1 MTMKREV
8 ADHQRD
14 RVDCMHCAGSALY
27 THTMCTHTPHISAF
41 DSAPIPLLSLLLVFV
56 EREREMGTLPPRSVA
71 VDDARVEDAK
81 VGQEEADRD
90 RQQKQ
95 LDAGALFV
103 LKSKGSW
110 VHCGYHLTTSIVA
123 PPLLSLPY
131 AFTFLGCMAGILCL
145 VIEALVTFYSYNLIS
160 LVFENYAQLG
170 RRHLRLRDM
179 ALDILGAI
187 ICGVPSSI
195 GCVAL
200 RRRSIDLES
209 RHTIPTSRHFASA
222 SSNHFGDLESR
233 HTIPTSR
240 HFASASSSHFAFALN
255 KWLSS
260 PSGVGQHVP
269 ILVFGEYWDRG
280 MSLLPVRHLAFGFAF
295 SFQFIEPLSSVVIT
309 TKNFHFVNYIIEC
322 LSIVSLCN
330 FGAIL

>member
-179 ALDILGAI
+179 ALDILG
-187 ICGVPSSI
+187 CFLMLC
-195 GCVAL
+195 CVTPTPNLNRIFTKFEFILLLKLFLGLNVCARGAL
-200 RRRSIDLES
+200 FPFWSPL
-209 RHTIPTSRHFASA
+209 PV
-222 SSNHFGDLESR
+222 L
-233 HTIPTSR
+233 
-240 HFASASSSHFAFALN
+240 
-255 KWLSS
+255 LSS
-260 PSGVGQHVP
+260 LFP
-269 ILVFGEYWDRG
+269 
-280 MSLLPVRHLAFGFAF
+280 LA
-295 SFQFIEPLSSVVIT
+295 T
-309 TKNFHFVNYIIEC
+309 
-322 LSIVSLCN
+322 
-330 FGAIL
+330 

>member
-1 MTMKREV
+1 M
-8 ADHQRD
+8 
-14 RVDCMHCAGSALY
+14 Y
-27 THTMCTHTPHISAF
+27 THPTYISAF

-90 RQQKQ
+90 HQQKQ

-160 LVFENYAQLG
+160 LVLENYAQLG

-179 ALDILGAI
+179 AHDILGF
-187 ICGVPSSI
+187 
-195 GCVAL
+195 
-200 RRRSIDLES
+200 S
-209 RHTIPTSRHFASA
+209 RHIDICHIASHGSLQPTLRVKKCLPLFVAQAS
-222 SSNHFGDLESR
+222 GL
-233 HTIPTSR
+233 
-240 HFASASSSHFAFALN
+240 SHL
-255 KWLSS
+255 
-260 PSGVGQHVP
+260 
-269 ILVFGEYWDRG
+269 IRG
-280 MSLLPVRHLAFGFAF
+280 M
-295 SFQFIEPLSSVVIT
+295 ID
-309 TKNFHFVNYIIEC
+309 KY
-322 LSIVSLCN
+322 
-330 FGAIL
+330 

>member
-179 ALDILGAI
+179 ALDILGFSRHI
-187 ICGVPSSI
+187 DICHIASHGSLQPTLRVKKCLPLFVAQASGLPHLI
-195 GCVAL
+195 RGLRIEAYNPDIQAL
-200 RRRSIDLES
+200 RIGIFES
-209 RHTIPTSRHFASA
+209 FRICTQQM
-222 SSNHFGDLESR
+222 
-233 HTIPTSR
+233 
-240 HFASASSSHFAFALN
+240 AFITLGCRPARAYLGIRGI
-255 KWLSS
+255 LG
-260 PSGVGQHVP
+260 SGHVTAACATP
-269 ILVFGEYWDRG
+269 GIWVCF
-280 MSLLPVRHLAFGFAF
+280 
-295 SFQFIEPLSSVVIT
+295 
-309 TKNFHFVNYIIEC
+309 
-322 LSIVSLCN
+322 
-330 FGAIL
+330 

>member
-179 ALDILGAI
+179 ALDILGH
-187 ICGVPSSI
+187 VKE
-195 GCVAL
+195 
-200 RRRSIDLES
+200 RRSI
-209 RHTIPTSRHFASA
+209 I
-222 SSNHFGDLESR
+222 
-233 HTIPTSR
+233 
-240 HFASASSSHFAFALN
+240 
-255 KWLSS
+255 
-260 PSGVGQHVP
+260 
-269 ILVFGEYWDRG
+269 
-280 MSLLPVRHLAFGFAF
+280 
-295 SFQFIEPLSSVVIT
+295 
-309 TKNFHFVNYIIEC
+309 
-322 LSIVSLCN
+322 
-330 FGAIL
+330 